1 MTERT
6 TRSSV
11 SFARPFHLSGVEGI
25 YPPGTYAIEVSEE
38 PIEGMSFVGYRRTQ
52 TTIEL
57 PRTPR
62 MCRGRSLKLNPPI
75 WKQRWRE
82 IWRQAMANPRAP
94 NSKFKVGQTVDFSP
108 SLRGLA
114 ASTGLYKVTRIL
126 PTEGRERLYRIKTI
140 AEAFERVVR
149 ESELLAASGSL

>member
-1 MTERT
+1 M
-6 TRSSV
+6 
-11 SFARPFHLSGVEGI
+11 SFADTGEHRPPSNCL
-25 YPPGTYAIEVSEE
+25 
-38 PIEGMSFVGYRRTQ
+38 
-52 TTIEL
+52 
-57 PRTPR
+57 RTPR

-140 AEAFERVVR
+140 AEVFERVVR
-149 ESELLAASGSL
+149 ESELLAASGSI